1 MVQKLTP
8 KQKSRIQS
16 IEIRF
21 LGKTEGKTR
30 QGRIR
35 NSTFKE
41 NLKIKATLQAV
52 KERQMR
58 WFGHINRM
66 GDEKQDF
73 QEQKERT
80 TQKNLGRKN

>member
-1 MVQKLTP
+1 MVQKLTS

-16 IEIRF
+16 IEMRF
-21 LGKTEGKTR
+21 LEKIEGKTR

-35 NSTFKE
+35 NSTFRE
-41 NLKIKATLQAV
+41 NLKIKPTLQAV

-66 GDEKQDF
+66 GDEKKDF

-80 TQKNLGRKN
+80 TQKNLG